1 MKYFALVGVSKT
13 EKSNT
18 TFELILGSYEK
29 QDLKDEKDCL
39 THEYKKMK
47 IVTLDNDNDAAIV
60 TLLNTLNGITTEVVE
75 VLDVAPLAQSECVVN
90 PQNPQNLVTPLQA
103 AMLIKIAK
111 SEFNAVDGNIPNT
124 VEDSNTWAEMII
136 ETAQDKGVFTSL
148 LNVGLV
154 FHFNDGKD
162 STVQLSVKGLN
173 IVKELNK

>member
-1 MKYFALVGVSKT
+1 MKYFALVGINKT

-60 TLLNTLNGITTEVVE
+60 TLLNTLNGVTTEVVAVE
-75 VLDVAPLAQSECVVN
+75 KVAQSEDVAKH
-90 PQNPQNLVTPLQA
+90 QNLVTPLQA
-103 AMLIKIAK
+103 AMLNKIAK
-111 SEFNAVDGNIPNT
+111 SEFNAVDGNIPNI
-124 VEDSNTWAEMII
+124 VEDSATWAEMII

-148 LNVGLV
+148 LNAGLV

-162 STVQLSVKGLN
+162 STVQLSELGLK